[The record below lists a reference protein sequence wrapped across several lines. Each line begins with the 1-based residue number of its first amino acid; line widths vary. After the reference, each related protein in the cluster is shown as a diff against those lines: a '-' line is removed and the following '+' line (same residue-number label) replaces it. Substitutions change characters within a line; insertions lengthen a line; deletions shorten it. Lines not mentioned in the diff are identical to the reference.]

1 MQLGTNEPL
10 RILIVEDDIVD
21 RKLLERLLSRSS
33 LPVSEVKSEAYLDAA
48 LQVLAGDSFD
58 IVLLDLGLPDSNGI
72 ESITKVQSIAP
83 HVPIIVMSG
92 LDDQNTAIL
101 AVQKGVQDYLIKGQ
115 VDSNLLM
122 RSVRYAIER
131 KKTEHELQSAEQR
144 YRTIFENSAVAIMM
158 VDGQERLVSWNKF
171 TEKLLSMTEADLHHC
186 PVKSLYPENEW
197 ERIRAHNVRQKGMQ
211 HHLETKM
218 VKKNGDIIDV
228 DVSLS
233 VLKDAG
239 GNITGSIG
247 VIRDVTERKIFEEAL
262 RRSEQRFRQVV
273 DNAQEWIWEVD
284 ADGTYTYSSPMIEKI
299 LGYRTDEILGKKHFY
314 DLFHPEDREQLK
326 QLSFANFAKKNA
338 FYEFKNRNIHKD
350 GHEVWLST
358 SGVPILDEN
367 QNLLGY
373 RGVDIDITERKR
385 ITEILDRKQKNLE
398 AIFDAAPIG
407 MLLIDE
413 NLTVKRANDAVRRL
427 VQKDFSDIV
436 NVLPGSALGCFN
448 IAYNETE
455 CGQTPACAKCLLR
468 KTARLVVDAQE
479 SVHGLEFQPTL
490 IVNDRQIRPW
500 FSLSAEPV
508 VIDGQKHAVIAINDV
523 TDRKKAEEGLKETM
537 EMKSQFISTV
547 SHELRTP
554 LTSMKE
560 AVVIVLDEVAG
571 KINKDQRHFLD
582 VAKRNIDRLARLIN
596 DVLDFQKL
604 GSGKMELNMQQH
616 DIAKV
621 VEDAYNTMVPY
632 AKKNKV
638 HLALKLQDRLPK
650 ATFDSDR
657 IIQVLTNLMSNAIKF
672 TPEKGRISVIVKQ
685 QDEQFLISVAD
696 TGMGI
701 PEDALPKI
709 FDRFYRVNRPG
720 KEIKG
725 TGLGLAIVY
734 KIVQAHSGRI
744 EVESDMGKGT
754 TFTVYLPL
762 TLEPKTKPSPE
773 AADSIL
779 EETLQGK

>member
-1 MQLGTNEPL
+1 MQLGTNEAL
-10 RILIVEDDIVD
+10 TILIVEDDIVD

-33 LPVSEVKSEAYLDAA
+33 LPVSEVKSAEYLDTA
-48 LQVLAGDSFD
+48 LQMLDKDNFD

-72 ESITKVQSIAP
+72 ESIIKVQSIAP

-92 LDDQNTAIL
+92 LDDQDTAIL

-131 KKTEHELQSAEQR
+131 KKTEHELKSAELR

-158 VDGQERLVSWNKF
+158 VDEQERLISWNKF
-171 TEKLLSMTEADLHHC
+171 TEKLLGMTEEDLHNC
-186 PVKSLYPENEW
+186 LVKSLYPENEW

-233 VLKDAG
+233 VLKDADE
-239 GNITGSIG
+239 NITGSIG
-247 VIRDVTERKIFEEAL
+247 VIRDVTERKVFEEAL
-262 RRSEQRFRQVV
+262 RKSDERFRQVV

-284 ADGTYTYSSPMIEKI
+284 AEGTYTYSSPMVEKI
-299 LGYRTDEILGKKHFY
+299 LGYRSDEILGKKHFY
-314 DLFHPEDREQLK
+314 DFFHTEDREQLK
-326 QLSFANFAKKNA
+326 QLSSATFAHKNV

-367 QNLLGY
+367 NNLLGY
-373 RGVDIDITERKR
+373 RGVDIDITERKH

-413 NLTVKRANDAVRRL
+413 NIIVKRANDAIRHL
-427 VQKDFSDIV
+427 VHKNFSQII
-436 NVLPGSALGCFN
+436 NQLTGSALGCFN
-448 IAYNETE
+448 CAYDKTI
-455 CGQTPACAKCLLR
+455 CGKTPACAQCLLR
-468 KTARLVVDAQE
+468 KTIKIALDAEE
-479 SVHGLEFQPTL
+479 SIHGLEIQPTL
-490 IVNDRQIRPW
+490 IVNDEKIKPW
-500 FSLSAEPV
+500 LSVSAEPV
-508 VIDGQKHAVIAINDV
+508 VIDGQKHAVISINDI
-523 TDRKKAEEGLKETM
+523 TDRKRAEEELKETM

-582 VAKRNIDRLARLIN
+582 VAKRNIDRLSRLIN

-604 GSGKMELNMQQH
+604 GSGKMEFHMQQH

-621 VEDAYNTMVPY
+621 IEDAYNTMVPY
-632 AKKNKV
+632 AKKKKV
-638 HLALKLQDRLPK
+638 HLALELQEKLPK

-657 IIQVLTNLMSNAIKF
+657 VIQVLTNLVSNAIKF
-672 TPEKGRISVIVKQ
+672 TLEKGRVSITVKHQ
-685 QDEQFLISVAD
+685 GEQFLISVAD

-701 PEDALPKI
+701 PKEALTKI
-709 FDRFYRVNRPG
+709 FDRFYRVHRPG

-725 TGLGLAIVY
+725 TGLGLAIVN
-734 KIVQAHSGRI
+734 KIVQAHNGRI
-744 EVESDMGKGT
+744 EVESDVGKGT
-754 TFTVYLPL
+754 TFDVYLPL
-762 TLEPKTKPSPE
+762 MLEPKTKPSPE
-773 AADSIL
+773 IADGIL
-779 EETLQGK
+779 EETLRGK